1 MTGLSLDRMEIEEA
15 GANPIR
21 LAAAIHGQLGKQ
33 DGPVPVHAIAREL
46 DIIEIREESLSSL
59 EGALVTTPER
69 GWGSILLNASSSPR
83 RRRFTLG
90 HELGHFL
97 NPYHVTTAPEGFRC
111 SRSDMIQSDLR
122 AKDRH
127 FRQEAEAN
135 AFAIELLA
143 PRHLVRPHLSS
154 APDLT
159 GVLAMAEDLDI
170 SREAAARR
178 YVELHGDTLA
188 VVFSRHGRC
197 LYTVRAGDCP
207 PLLVARD
214 TALPEVPAVAGATGL
229 STAEEADAADW
240 LINGNRFELVVQTLH
255 QQDGH
260 ATTLLRVC
268 DADGDEHDGLEDAY
282 DRFNRFGR

>member
-1 MTGLSLDRMEIEEA
+1 MTGLSLDRMEAEEA

-46 DIIEIREESLSSL
+46 DIIEIREESLSNL

-69 GWGSILLNASSSPR
+69 GWGSIVLNARASRR

-97 NPYHVTTAPEGFRC
+97 NPYHVATAPEGFRC
-111 SRSDMIQSDLR
+111 SRSDMIRSDLR

-143 PRHLVRPHLSS
+143 PRHLVRPYLGDR
-154 APDLT
+154 PDL
-159 GVLAMAEDLDI
+159 GHVKAMADHLDI

-178 YVELHGDTLA
+178 YVALHGEPLA
-188 VVFSRHGRC
+188 VIFSHNGRC
-197 LYTVRAGDCP
+197 QYAVSAVDFPSLS
-207 PLLVARD
+207 LARQAAMPD
-214 TALPEVPAVAGATGL
+214 VPALAGATGL
-229 STAEEADAADW
+229 STAEEADAAGW
-240 LINGNRFELVVQTLH
+240 LINANGVVLMVQTLH
-255 QQDGH
+255 QQNAR
-260 ATTLLRVC
+260 ATTLLWAC
-268 DADGDEHDGLEDAY
+268 QLPSDEDDGLENAFE
-282 DRFNRFGR
+282 RFTRFGG